1 MLVRDAVDRLEIPF
15 DALGVDRYGASKA
28 HLRIAL
34 GILGAL
40 YRHYFSVETRG
51 IEHVPARGRAMLVG
65 NHSGGIAID
74 AAMVVVACMLE
85 MNPPRLAQGMAERFI
100 SRLPFLSEWAVRG
113 GQLPGLPE
121 HAERLLEDDR
131 LLLVFPEGAR
141 GTAKLFRER
150 YSLVDF
156 GSGFMRLALKTK
168 TPIVPFAVLGGGEAF
183 PTVANAYKLGR
194 ALGLP
199 YLPVVAY
206 GVPLPLPAKIEI
218 EFAPP
223 MHFAGSGNED
233 DEIVFDQVR
242 EVKETIAR
250 MLSGA
255 ERHRRGENGGAG

>member
-1 MLVRDAVDRLEIPF
+1 
-15 DALGVDRYGASKA
+15 
-28 HLRIAL
+28 
-34 GILGAL
+34 
-40 YRHYFSVETRG
+40 
-51 IEHVPARGRAMLVG
+51 
-65 NHSGGIAID
+65 
-74 AAMVVVACMLE
+74 
-85 MNPPRLAQGMAERFI
+85 
-100 SRLPFLSEWAVRG
+100 
-113 GQLPGLPE
+113 
-121 HAERLLEDDR
+121 
-131 LLLVFPEGAR
+131 
-141 GTAKLFRER
+141 
-150 YSLVDF
+150 
-156 GSGFMRLALKTK
+156 MRLALKTK

-250 MLSGA
+250 MLSDA
-255 ERHRRGENGGAG
+255 ERHRRGENGGTG